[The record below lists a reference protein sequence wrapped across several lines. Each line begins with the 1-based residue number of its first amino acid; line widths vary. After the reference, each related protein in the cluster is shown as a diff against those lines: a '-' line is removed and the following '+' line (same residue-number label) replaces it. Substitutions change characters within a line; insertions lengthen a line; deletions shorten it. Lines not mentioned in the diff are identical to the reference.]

1 MNHARTA
8 RTAARSPAVAL
19 GVISACA
26 FLFGCSPKFDWRE
39 VRSAADV
46 YAVSLPGKPQV
57 VTRDLELPLAA
68 GPQRVSMTMTS
79 AGVGPTMFA
88 VGVAHLPASVV
99 QDSTAVQA
107 SLAFF
112 RDGLLRNIGVNNVEK
127 ESIPR
132 LAAPGSGTVRAATSF
147 EARGRLG
154 RQGEPPEPA
163 RLAAHIYVVD
173 DRLYQ
178 IVAMGRA
185 EDLPDHEIETFF
197 TSFHLMSP

>member
-1 MNHARTA
+1 MLRL
-8 RTAARSPAVAL
+8 VL
-19 GVISACA
+19 ACA
-26 FLFGCSPKFDWRE
+26 VLPGCSPKFDWRE

-68 GPQRVSMTMTS
+68 GPQKVSMTMTS

-88 VGVAHLPASVV
+88 VGVAHLPAGVA
-99 QDSTAVQA
+99 QDSAAVQA
-107 SLAFF
+107 SLTFF
-112 RDGLLRNIGVNNVEK
+112 RDGLLRNIGVNKVDQ
-127 ESIPR
+127 ESTPG
-132 LAAPGSGTVRAATSF
+132 LVAAGSGTVRAATSF

-163 RLAAHIYVVD
+163 RLAARIYVVD

-178 IVAMGRA
+178 IVAMGRV

-197 TSFHLMSP
+197 TSFHLMNP